1 MRRSLTFACKVAV
14 TAGLVGL
21 ALVLVFP
28 AWSSVP
34 IWIPMAGM
42 NALLFG
48 IAVKDFQEQR
58 IPNLVT
64 YPLMFAGIVRAYI
77 LQDATFLLFWF
88 VLWLAWETHF
98 MGAGDAKLLMGLFA
112 LWPDMQLASVIGVS
126 VLLTGIP
133 YLVVKYRREWRSAL
147 RGLGWRLFTLRLLPS
162 PAEFQ
167 NEAVPFAFS
176 FCLAGAVYLWAR
188 LGIT

>member
-1 MRRSLTFACKVAV
+1 MKRFFKLVCEVLIFL
-14 TAGLVGL
+14 GLAAL

-42 NALLFG
+42 DALLFG

-64 YPLMFAGIVRAYI
+64 YPLMLAGIVRAYT
-77 LQDATFLLFWF
+77 LQDATFLLFWL

-133 YLVVKYRREWRSAL
+133 YLLVKYRCEWRSAL
-147 RGLGWRLFTLRLLPS
+147 RGLVWRLFTLRLLPS

-176 FCLAGAVYLWAR
+176 FCLAGAVYLWVR
-188 LGIT
+188 LGMA